1 MTIMKKWTKIMLVFA
16 FVAISCAKEGNGY
29 QTAKYESFRLNAVSE
44 ATKTHLDGA
53 DVIWDKGD
61 ALSAFSANAATH
73 TNNKLECISYGTNTA
88 SFSGQIESGTTSFYA
103 VYPYGSLTYTD
114 GVISGASIPSTQTA
128 TNGSFANG
136 VSLAMAAGTRTPG
149 NPDCGNLTFKNLCAV
164 LSFTLPSDIDFANR
178 IVIASKSGAGM
189 AGAVSIDCASQTISG
204 ASSSSVTLE
213 GTFAGGGTYYVAVA
227 PGTYADGFSFTIST
241 KGGYNYTRET
251 TKTVPTTAG
260 KIYPLGTLSLV
271 LAGADFTH
279 SVSITHDY
287 AAQALNGSTAKLSVE
302 VNKSELAPAVKKIR
316 VENVKLV
323 RNAVTYCTLS
333 SHSVGDSRL
342 ETSLTNTSS
351 TPYIPKGEY
360 DYSADVYYTVTS
372 SAGKTT
378 ERKMSISGKANSAS
392 PNATKFTLDANI
404 NGYTSYSCYKGTDG
418 QSASASTA
426 NGKENATIYNV
437 GATYKRGL
445 TPAVYNQCSN
455 LLTIKTYIDNVEK
468 SGDVGEQSWGSHTI
482 SASVSFD
489 GSNPTTCPTTSTVYI
504 TGLPFKKNTLSSS
517 YWEDTA
523 YCTFENDYVQLGL
536 DSGSQSG
543 IGKMSFKKIY
553 VPSSSISVKVTT
565 DVSLYTFGYMSMF
578 VKKTTFNCNI
588 AGSNVIT
595 QDSPGTGGETS
606 NHSFS
611 VNGTITSSNNS
622 IYLESTSTVSGPY
635 VRVKTFALEYK

>member
-1 MTIMKKWTKIMLVFA
+1 M
-16 FVAISCAKEGNGY
+16 VAISCSKEENEAGPAAFE
-29 QTAKYESFRLNAVSE
+29 TFRLNAVSE
-44 ATKTHLDGA
+44 ATKTHLDGT

-88 SFSGQIESGTTSFYA
+88 SFSGQIESGTTSFYT

-136 VSLAMAAGTRTPG
+136 VSLAMAAGIRTPG

-260 KIYPLGTLSLV
+260 KIYPLGTLSLALTEV
-271 LAGADFTH
+271 DFTH
-279 SVSITHDY
+279 SVTITHDY
-287 AAQALNGSTAKLSVE
+287 SSQTLNGSTAKLSVE
-302 VNKSELAPAVKKIR
+302 VNKSELAPAVKEIR

-333 SHSVGDSRL
+333 SHSVGGSRL

-360 DYSADVYYTVTS
+360 DYSADVCYTVTS

-378 ERKMSISGKANSAS
+378 ERKMSISGKANSVS
-392 PNATKFTLDANI
+392 PDATKFTLDANI

-418 QSASASTA
+418 QEKNVNTA

-445 TPAVYNQCSN
+445 SPAVYNQFSN
-455 LLTIKTYIDNVEK
+455 LITIKAYVDNVEK
-468 SGDVGEQSWGSHTI
+468 SGDIGSQSWGSHTI

-489 GSNPTTCPTTSTVYI
+489 GSNPTTCPTTRIVYI
-504 TGLPFKKNTLSSS
+504 TGLPYNRSNSSTTNFKGDWSFSGGTSEWDDDNSLYRLRNGATATFKGFYIPADVNCTVDYRIEAYVATRIYDLKTIFDVGSTSVINATISGTAKTVEYKTTESVSFTSAQNTITCKSEGSSS
-517 YWEDTA
+517 SW
-523 YCTFENDYVQLGL
+523 
-536 DSGSQSG
+536 
-543 IGKMSFKKIY
+543 
-553 VPSSSISVKVTT
+553 
-565 DVSLYTFGYMSMF
+565 
-578 VKKTTFNCNI
+578 
-588 AGSNVIT
+588 
-595 QDSPGTGGETS
+595 
-606 NHSFS
+606 
-611 VNGTITSSNNS
+611 
-622 IYLESTSTVSGPY
+622 STSQ
-635 VRVKTFALEYK
+635 VRVYHIGVTYR

>member
-1 MTIMKKWTKIMLVFA
+1 MKKWTKIMLVFA

-44 ATKTHLDGA
+44 TTKTHLDGA

-136 VSLAMAAGTRTPG
+136 VSLTMAAGIRTPG

-204 ASSSSVTLE
+204 ASVSSVTLE
-213 GTFAGGGTYYVAVA
+213 GTFAGGGTYYVTVA
-227 PGTYADGFSFTIST
+227 PGSYADGFRFTIT
-241 KGGYNYTRET
+241 TEKGNSYTRET
-251 TKTVPTTAG
+251 TKTVPAAAG
-260 KIYPLGTLSLV
+260 KIYPLGNLSLA
-271 LAGADFTH
+271 LADADFTH

-287 AAQALNGSTAKLSVE
+287 TSQTLIGSTARLSIQ
-302 VNKSELAPAVKKIR
+302 VNKLEFAHAVKEIR

-323 RNAVTYCTLS
+323 RNAVTYCTLG
-333 SHSVGDSRL
+333 SHSVGGSRL

-378 ERKMSISGKANSAS
+378 ERKLSISG
-392 PNATKFTLDANI
+392 NATSVSPDFIKFTVDANI
-404 NGYTSYSCYKGTDG
+404 NGYTSYSCYKGSDG
-418 QSASASTA
+418 QSRNVNTA

-437 GATYKRGL
+437 SATYKSGL
-445 TPAVYNQCSN
+445 SPAVYNQCSN
-455 LLTIKTYIDNVEK
+455 LITIKAYVDNVEA
-468 SGDVGEQSWGSHTI
+468 SGDVGEQPWGPHTI
-482 SASVSFD
+482 SASASFD
-489 GSNPTTCPTTSTVYI
+489 GSNPTTCPTTRTVHI
-504 TGLPFKKNTLSSS
+504 TGLPYN
-517 YWEDTA
+517 
-523 YCTFENDYVQLGL
+523 
-536 DSGSQSG
+536 
-543 IGKMSFKKIY
+543 
-553 VPSSSISVKVTT
+553 PSNSSITNFKG
-565 DVSLYTFGYMSMF
+565 DW
-578 VKKTTFNCNI
+578 
-588 AGSNVIT
+588 
-595 QDSPGTGGETS
+595 
-606 NHSFS
+606 SFS
-611 VNGTITSSNNS
+611 GGTSEWDDDNSRYKLRNGATATFKGFYIPADVNGTVDYRIEAYVAIRVYDLTTIFNVG
-622 IYLESTSTVSGPY
+622 STSVINETITGINKTVEYKATESVAFTSAENTITCQSKGSSSSWSTSQ
-635 VRVKTFALEYK
+635 VRVYHIGVTYR

>member
-16 FVAISCAKEGNGY
+16 FVAISCNKEGNWS

-73 TNNKLECISYGTNTA
+73 TNNKLECVSYGTNTA

-114 GVISGASIPSTQTA
+114 GVISGSSIPATQTA

-164 LSFTLPSDIDFANR
+164 LSFTLPEDIDFANR
-178 IVIASKSGAGM
+178 IVVTSKSGAGM

-204 ASSSSVTLE
+204 ASASSVTLE

-227 PGTYADGFSFTIST
+227 PGSYADGFRFTIT
-241 KGGYNYTRET
+241 TEKGNSYTRET
-251 TKTVPTTAG
+251 TKTVPAAAG

-287 AAQALNGSTAKLSVE
+287 TSQTLKGSTAKLSVE
-302 VNKSELAPAVKKIR
+302 VNKSELAPAVKEIR
-316 VENVKLV
+316 VENVKLE
-323 RNAVTYCTLS
+323 RNSVTYCTLS
-333 SHSVGDSRL
+333 SQSLVGPKFSA
-342 ETSLTNTSS
+342 SLKNTSS

-360 DYSADVYYTVTS
+360 DYSAELYYTVTS

-378 ERKMSISGKANSAS
+378 ERKMSISGKANSFS
-392 PNATKFTLDANI
+392 PDATKFTVDVNL

-426 NGKENATIYNV
+426 NGKDNATIYGV
-437 GATYKRGL
+437 GATYKNGL
-445 TPAVYNQCSN
+445 TPDIYNQCSN

-468 SGDVGEQSWGSHTI
+468 SGDVGSQSWSAHTI

-489 GSNPTTCPTTSTVYI
+489 GSNPTTCPTTRTVHI

-517 YWEDTA
+517 YWEDTDN
-523 YCTFENDYVQLGL
+523 CIFKNDYVQLGL
-536 DSGSQSG
+536 ASGSQSD

-565 DVSLYTFGYMSMF
+565 DVSLYTSGYIPLLAQ
-578 VKKTTFNCNI
+578 KTTFNCNI
-588 AGSNVIT
+588 AGSNVIR
-595 QDSPGTGGETS
+595 QVSPDNVQTLENYKLSGE
-606 NHSFS
+606 
-611 VNGTITSSNNS
+611 GTITSSNNS
-622 IYLESTSTVSGPY
+622 IYLESTSKTSGPY
-635 VRVKTFALEYK
+635 VKVNTFALEYK